1 MWPLPDAVSVL
12 LLALSP
18 VFAAGGAYM
27 ATRVTLRW
35 HWHEIQRAHKRIDR
49 LERIRT

>member
-1 MWPLPDAVSVL
+1 MDLLQLAALILP
-12 LLALSP
+12 P

-35 HWHEIQRAHKRIDR
+35 HWHEIRRAHARIDR
-49 LERIRT
+49 LEGIKV